1 MLAFSFHNIVVL
13 FFYRLSIILWF
24 CFFTGCQL
32 AALCICSGNFGNLNM
47 NGECIVRLYFL
58 CFGYDCILLSDCRD
72 TWEGMLVCFKKIL
85 LVSYFCLSF
94 SVFFSF
100 LWISK
105 RWSSSYSSLIR
116 LPNCLPTLPKTAQTF
131 CHHCQ
136 TLTNCLPA
144 WLKTDQLFAN
154 QLTLRTSNK
163 FLSPGQ
169 IYRNGWLSELL
180 SYIWRVFHTHPFMVR
195 FLSILP
201 QIFWWRFLNASI
213 ITFITRKSDNSQML
227 KTVSLCSCGNF

>member
-1 MLAFSFHNIVVL
+1 
-13 FFYRLSIILWF
+13 
-24 CFFTGCQL
+24 
-32 AALCICSGNFGNLNM
+32 M

-58 CFGYDCILLSDCRD
+58 CFGYDCILLFDCRD
-72 TWEGMLVCFKKIL
+72 TRRYARVFLKN
-85 LVSYFCLSF
+85 SASF
-94 SVFFSF
+94 FLFVFPSLFSSCP
-100 LWISK
+100 WISK
-105 RWSSSYSSLIR
+105 GWSSSYSSLIR
-116 LPNCLPTLPKTAQTF
+116 LPNCLPTLPETAQTLF
-131 CHHCQ
+131 HHCQ

-169 IYRNGWLSELL
+169 IYRNGRLSELL

-227 KTVSLCSCGNF
+227 KTASLRSYGNFWMSNKLWG